1 MKGILDAV
9 TIDGVLYT
17 PEWLKGERGEKG
29 DRGEPGK
36 DGFSPTIKEKT
47 STETEYILTITNADG
62 SYDTPNLMGQGGGGG
77 AGEDGATFIP
87 AVSAEGV
94 ISWTNDKDLPNPE
107 PVNIK
112 GQPGTPGERGEPG
125 TPGRDGADGAPG
137 AAGFSPVA
145 NVSQVA
151 DGVEIS
157 ITDKTG
163 TTTAKVINGRDGTP
177 GRDGADGKTPVK
189 GVDYWTTEDQQSIVQ
204 DVLAALPDGNEV
216 SY

>member
-1 MKGILDAV
+1 
-9 TIDGVLYT
+9 
-17 PEWLKGERGEKG
+17 
-29 DRGEPGK
+29 
-36 DGFSPTIKEKT
+36 
-47 STETEYILTITNADG
+47 
-62 SYDTPNLMGQGGGGG
+62 MGQGGGGG

-125 TPGRDGADGAPG
+125 TPGRDGSPG
-137 AAGFSPVA
+137 ADGFSPVA

-163 TTTAKVINGRDGTP
+163 TTTAKVINGKDGKPGTP
-177 GRDGADGKTPVK
+177 GQAGADGKTPVK

>member
-1 MKGILDAV
+1 MKGIVDAV

-17 PEWLKGERGEKG
+17 PEWLKGE
-29 DRGEPGK
+29 PGK
-36 DGFSPTIKEKT
+36 DGFSPTITEKT
-47 STETEYILTITNADG
+47 STATEYILTITNADG

-87 AVSAEGV
+87 FVSAEGV

-125 TPGRDGADGAPG
+125 TPGRDGAPG
-137 AAGFSPVA
+137 TDGFSPVA

-163 TTTAKVINGRDGTP
+163 TTTAKVINGRDGEPGTP
-177 GRDGADGKTPVK
+177 GQAGADGKTPVK
-189 GVDYWTTEDQQSIVQ
+189 GVDYWTEADQQSIVQ